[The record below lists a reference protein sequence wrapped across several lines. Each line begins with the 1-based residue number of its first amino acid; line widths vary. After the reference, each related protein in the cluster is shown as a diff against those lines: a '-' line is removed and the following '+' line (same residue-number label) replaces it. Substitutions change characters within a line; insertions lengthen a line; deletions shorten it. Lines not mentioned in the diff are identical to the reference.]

1 MLSFIYRKINDLLIR
16 IGVPPYYLLTVK
28 DDIVYVEFTD
38 LDDFDF

>member
-16 IGVPPYYLLTVK
+16 IGASPYYLLEEK
-28 DDIVYVEFTD
+28 DEIVYSKLTD